1 MKTLCSNL
9 VSSRD
14 NCRARQKAFTLI
26 EIMVAISIFALV
38 MAAIYSTW
46 SAVLKGSR
54 IGIKATTEVQRMR
67 VSVRALEESIGSAVM
82 YVDNAKYYT
91 FATDTSGNSA
101 YISFV
106 ARLPASFPGSGLFG
120 DQQVRRVCFYVQD
133 GNLMLRQAPLL
144 EATKKIGKP
153 YEIALAPN
161 VTLFDMEFY
170 DGMAN
175 KWFAEWMSTNQ
186 LPKMVRVA
194 LSFSPNTAGRR
205 PESITIRSIPLGGYA
220 ITRGGAGVM
229 GGSGNGLAPNLRNN
243 IASPARSRNSDEDA
257 WDPENLL
264 LPSTYRSSANFGN
277 KSANLLFPS
286 QD

>member
-1 MKTLCSNL
+1 MKTVHANSN
-9 VSSRD
+9 SH
-14 NCRARQKAFTLI
+14 ARKTAGFTLI
-26 EIMVAISIFALV
+26 EIMISISIFALV
-38 MAAIYSTW
+38 MIAIYSTW
-46 SAVLKGSR
+46 SAVLRGSR
-54 IGIKATTEVQRMR
+54 IGMKATTEVQRMR
-67 VSVRALEESIGSAVM
+67 IAARALEESIGSAVM

-91 FATDTSGNSA
+91 FATDTSGSTA

-106 ARLPASFPGSGLFG
+106 ARLPSSFPGSGLFG
-120 DQQVRRVCFYVQD
+120 DQELRRVCFYVQD

-161 VTLFDMEFY
+161 VSVFDMEFY

-186 LPKMVRVA
+186 LPKMVRIA
-194 LSFSPNTAGRR
+194 LSFSPNTQGRR
-205 PESITIRSIPLGGYA
+205 PENITIRSIPLAGFA

-243 IASPARSRNSDEDA
+243 MRPPAGGPGPRGRNDEDA

-264 LPSTYRSSANFGN
+264 LPSTYRSGADFGN
-277 KSANLLFPS
+277 KTSNPLFPP

>member
-1 MKTLCSNL
+1 MKIFPN
-9 VSSRD
+9 RI
-14 NCRARQKAFTLI
+14 RARGFTMI
-26 EIMVAISIFALV
+26 EIMIAISIFALV
-38 MAAIYSTW
+38 MIAIYSTW
-46 SAVLKGSR
+46 SAVMRGSR
-54 IGIKATTEVQRMR
+54 TGMKAATEVQRMR
-67 VSVRALEESIGSAVM
+67 IATRALEESIGSAVM
-82 YVDNAKYYT
+82 YVDNAKFYT
-91 FATDTSGNSA
+91 FATDTSGDNA

-106 ARLPASFPGSGLFG
+106 GRLPGSFPGSGLFG
-120 DQQVRRVCFYVQD
+120 DQQMRRICFYVED

-161 VTLFDMEFY
+161 VTVFDMEFY

-186 LPKMVRVA
+186 LPKAVRIA
-194 LSFSPNTAGRR
+194 LSFSKNTEGRR
-205 PESITIRSIPLGGYA
+205 PENITIRTIPLGGYA

-229 GGSGNGLAPNLRNN
+229 GGSGNALAPNLRNN
-243 IASPARSRNSDEDA
+243 IGMGGGGMRAKADDNA

-264 LPSTYRSSANFGN
+264 LPSSYRSGAGFGMKN
-277 KSANLLFPS
+277 SNPLFPP